1 MLRTVRLLIDLA
13 NPLHELSAPTPQA
26 HHDVMNERSLRVPTM
41 SVYPLLQ
48 CALDEGLDSAR
59 LLQGTGLTEA
69 LLRDANRDIPFSH
82 ELTVVRNYLG
92 LTRET
97 VPGLRASTFYHY
109 NSFGTLGAALVSHPT
124 MLEACRFLAR
134 YVDLTFTPFRVL
146 MEEDGDQVCARYV
159 DCMDLGDCRAF
170 YLMRDL
176 AFIRNLSKE
185 AGAEDW
191 AQLVDDMEIAMDAPA
206 DMAAVQAFFGWPVHF
221 GAAETRVIAH
231 RQSLLKPLRLANPIT
246 LKIMQEQCDAQLLK
260 RQQHPWSRQVE
271 NLLLS
276 THPMPD
282 LGTVAERLHCAER
295 TLRRRLQSES
305 CTFQD
310 LVTQIQQQRAIHHLR
325 YTQLPIELIAE
336 KLGYSETAAFAHAFK
351 RWTGQTPSAFRQ
363 QSRQLQDVI

>member
-1 MLRTVRLLIDLA
+1 
-13 NPLHELSAPTPQA
+13 
-26 HHDVMNERSLRVPTM
+26 M

-48 CALDEGLDSAR
+48 CAQDEGLPAEQ
-59 LLQGTGLTEA
+59 LLAGTGLTEA
-69 LLRDANRDIPFSH
+69 LLRDNNRDIPFTH
-82 ELTVVRNYLG
+82 ELIVVRNYLR
-92 LTRET
+92 LTQES

-124 MLEACRFLAR
+124 MLEACRFLAC

-146 MEEDGDQVCARYV
+146 MEEDGEQICAHYM
-159 DCMDLGDCRAF
+159 DCMDLGDCRDF
-170 YLMRDL
+170 YLLRDL

-191 AQLVDDMEIAMDAPA
+191 ADLVDAMDIAMDAPS
-206 DMAAVQAFFGWPVHF
+206 DLPTVQAFFGWPLRF
-221 GAAETRVIAH
+221 GAADTRVIAR

-260 RQQHPWSRQVE
+260 RQQNPWSRQVE
-271 NLLLS
+271 NLLLC
-276 THPMPD
+276 TRPMPD
-282 LGTVAERLHCAER
+282 LSTVAERLHCAER

-325 YTQLPIELIAE
+325 HTPLPIELIAE

-351 RWTGQTPSAFRQ
+351 RWTGQTPSAFRL
-363 QSRQLQDVI
+363 QSRQTDEGMADQG

>member
-1 MLRTVRLLIDLA
+1 MDL
-13 NPLHELSAPTPQA
+13 
-26 HHDVMNERSLRVPTM
+26 RSLRVSTM

-48 CALDEGLDSAR
+48 CALDEGLQAEQ
-59 LLQGTGLTEA
+59 LLAGTGLTDA
-69 LLRDANRDIPFSH
+69 LLRDANRDIPFTH
-82 ELTVVRNYLG
+82 ELIVVRNYLR
-92 LTRET
+92 LTRES
-97 VPGLRASTFYHY
+97 VPGLKASTFYHY

-134 YVDLTFTPFRVL
+134 YVDLTFTPFRIL
-146 MEEDGDQVCARYV
+146 MEEEGELVCAHYM
-159 DCMDLGDCRAF
+159 DCLDLGDCRDF

-191 AQLVDDMEIAMDAPA
+191 ADLVDAMDIAMAAPA
-206 DMAAVQAFFGWPVHF
+206 DLDAVKAFFGWPLRF
-221 GAAETRVIAH
+221 GATDTRVIAH
-231 RQSLLKPLRLANPIT
+231 KQSLLKPLRLANPIT

-325 YTQLPIELIAE
+325 HTQLPIELIAE

-351 RWTGQTPSAFRQ
+351 RWTGQTPSAFRL
-363 QSRQLQDVI
+363 QSRQPDDVNADPI